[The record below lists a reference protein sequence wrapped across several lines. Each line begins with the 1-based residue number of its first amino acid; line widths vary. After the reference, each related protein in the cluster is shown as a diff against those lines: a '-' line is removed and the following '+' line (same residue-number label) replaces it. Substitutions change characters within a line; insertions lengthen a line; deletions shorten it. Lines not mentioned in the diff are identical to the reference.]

1 MPHKWTEE
9 ELSYLKEIAP
19 GRSYKE
25 IRDLFNQ
32 RFEADLSQSAING
45 ALKRKHIANGR
56 DTRFQNGQES
66 WCKGVPRASW
76 MTPEQLEHVRANQ
89 FKPGDNRRYRDAKPG
104 TERVTKDGYIE
115 VRMEGPV
122 RSYQYGKRK
131 ATHCW
136 RFKHVLIWEEANGPV
151 PKGHKILFLDGN
163 TQNFSIDNLVCISRA
178 ELLMLNR
185 QGLRFKD
192 HPDLTRIGLDI
203 VKLKNTIKEGN
214 KDAKQRRTRRPS

>member
-1 MPHKWTEE
+1 MAHKWTKE

-32 RFEADLSQSAING
+32 RFKADLSQSSISET
-45 ALKRKHIANGR
+45 LKRKHIANGR
-56 DTRFQNGQES
+56 DTRFQTGQES
-66 WCKGVPRASW
+66 WCKGVPLASW
-76 MTPEQLEHVRANQ
+76 MTPEQLEKVRANQ
-89 FKPGDNRRYRDAKPG
+89 FKTGDNRRYRDAKPG
-104 TERVTKDGYIE
+104 TERVTKYGYVE
-115 VRMEGPV
+115 VRMEKPV
-122 RSYQYGKRK
+122 RTYNYGDYK

-163 TQNFSIDNLVCISRA
+163 PQNFSLDNLVCISNA
-178 ELLMLNR
+178 ELAMLNAY
-185 QGLRFKD
+185 GLRFKD

-203 VKLKNTIKEGN
+203 VKLKKTIKEGN
-214 KDAKQRRTRRPS
+214 KDAK